1 MTSTDNKK
9 MTENI
14 PNKAFDS
21 EYMTEWVREV
31 KFLADKG
38 IKYVFV
44 KKTPEYN
51 IKQYKYT
58 KTPELF
64 VALAEFYYNVANERA
79 YNSLNKAIEASASLP
94 KELAE
99 VFAKATVEHN
109 AWKMSDK
116 TTADRIA
123 QSQTHLDGDVATVK
137 NMNGV
142 RIIA

>member
-1 MTSTDNKK
+1 MTNTTDKK
-9 MTENI
+9 TVNTTTREPI

-38 IKYVFV
+38 IKYTFV

-64 VALAEFYYNVANERA
+64 VALAEFYHQTANEKA
-79 YNSLNKAIEASASLP
+79 YNRFNKAVTEATTLP
-94 KELAE
+94 PELNAQLVKVTGMDKPE
-99 VFAKATVEHN
+99 KRVE
-109 AWKMSDK
+109 
-116 TTADRIA
+116 
-123 QSQTHLDGDVATVK
+123 
-137 NMNGV
+137 
-142 RIIA
+142 IIA

>member
-1 MTSTDNKK
+1 MTMTTTEKDNRNANTSTR
-9 MTENI
+9 ESI

-38 IKYVFV
+38 IKYTFV

-64 VALAEFYYNVANERA
+64 VALAEFYYQTANEKA
-79 YNSLNKAIEASASLP
+79 YNRLSRIITESTRLPQSLNEHLAHMAHISAANV
-94 KELAE
+94 K
-99 VFAKATVEHN
+99 
-109 AWKMSDK
+109 SD
-116 TTADRIA
+116 
-123 QSQTHLDGDVATVK
+123 SVG
-137 NMNGV
+137 
-142 RIIA
+142 